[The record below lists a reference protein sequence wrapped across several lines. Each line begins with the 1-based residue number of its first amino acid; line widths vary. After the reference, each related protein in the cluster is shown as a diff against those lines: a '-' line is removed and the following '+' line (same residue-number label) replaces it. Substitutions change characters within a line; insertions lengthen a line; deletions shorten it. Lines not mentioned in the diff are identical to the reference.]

1 MNRQIIL
8 SLCVLTALSA
18 SAQKRAFELEDVY
31 RVKYVS
37 SPAVSAQGQV
47 AYGTSWQDLRKQK
60 SYSRVML
67 LTPQGKTIAQMANGE
82 AQPVTAD
89 STSFSPFWSEDGNT
103 LYYCSYASG
112 TTQLYRWRDGKSEQL
127 THYALGVQAP
137 TVSPDGRLVAFAA
150 EVDPDIDDPDGAKN
164 KAANEAKAE
173 NPIQAHLS
181 DELLFRHWDGY
192 TDGKFWHIIVYD
204 VENKTY
210 TDVTPGRFHSP
221 VFSPSGPEGFAF
233 SPDSKEI
240 CYLSNHDAHPEA
252 STNCDL
258 WTVPVGGGEA
268 RNLTDDNKA
277 WDGSPQYSPDSRYI
291 AYRMQRTPGYES
303 DRFILALINRETG
316 EKTILTEDYDNWVD
330 AFKWSAD
337 SKTIYFVGEERGYC
351 PLYAVDVASGKRTL
365 LLADR
370 AIGSFDIAP
379 NGYVYYTYSTTG
391 RPAELYLAKPT
402 GRATSRMGGP
412 TAGKKNAL
420 AEAQVTHLNDS
431 LVQAVDFRPS
441 ETLWVKGAD
450 GDSVECFIV
459 KPHGFDPTKQYPLV
473 INVHGGPQMQWMDS
487 YRADWQVYPGA
498 GYVVAYPNPH
508 GSTGYG
514 QAFCRAISGS
524 WGGRPYEDVMAVTD
538 RLAQLAYVD
547 STRMGAM
554 GWSYGGYFMNWLQ
567 GHTKRFKC
575 LASMMGVYDLNAMW
589 GTTEELW
596 FPQFDL
602 EGLPWNSDLY
612 QKWNP
617 DAYREQFATPT
628 LIITGERDF
637 RVSYNQSLA
646 YFTTLQTLGVPSR
659 IIIYDNDGHWPSGLK
674 SMPLYYNA
682 HLEWFHQYLGGDP
695 APFDSK
701 EMVKRN
707 PWAE

>member
-1 MNRQIIL
+1 
-8 SLCVLTALSA
+8 
-18 SAQKRAFELEDVY
+18 
-31 RVKYVS
+31 
-37 SPAVSAQGQV
+37 
-47 AYGTSWQDLRKQK
+47 
-60 SYSRVML
+60 ML
-67 LTPQGKTIAQMANGE
+67 LTPQGKTMAQMANGE
-82 AQPVTAD
+82 ARPVSPD
-89 STSFSPFWSEDGNT
+89 CTSFSPFWSEDGTT
-103 LYYCSYASG
+103 LYYSSYVTG
-112 TTQLYRWRDGKSEQL
+112 TTQLYRYQDGKSEQL

-150 EVDPDIDDPDGAKN
+150 EVDPDIADPDGSKN
-164 KAANEAKAE
+164 MAANEAKAK

-204 VENKTY
+204 TENKTY

-221 VFSPSGPEGFAF
+221 VFSPSGPEGFVF

-240 CYLSNHDAHPEA
+240 CYLSNHDVHPES

-268 RNLTDDNKA
+268 RNLTADNKA
-277 WDGSPQYSPDSRYI
+277 WDGSPQYSPDGRYI
-291 AYRMQRTPGYES
+291 AYRLQRTPGYES

-330 AFKWSAD
+330 EFKWSSD
-337 SKTIYFVGEERGYC
+337 SKTIYFVGEERGYR

-391 RPAELYLAKPT
+391 LPTELYLAKPT
-402 GRATSRMGGP
+402 GRATSRVGGP
-412 TAGKKNAL
+412 TAGKKNVL

-441 ETLWVKGAD
+441 ETLWVTGAD

-459 KPHGFDPTKQYPLV
+459 KPHDFDPAKQYPLV

-524 WGGRPYEDVMAVTD
+524 WGGRPFEDVMVVTD

-602 EGLPWNSDLY
+602 EGLPWKSELY

-682 HLEWFHQYLGGDP
+682 HLEWFHHYLGGSP
-695 APFDSK
+695 APFDCK
-701 EMVKRN
+701 EMVRRN